1 VTTPEPVARNLGFDD
16 IEVTGAKVKLRP
28 LSAADTE
35 PAWDLIHDN
44 REILKWLLW
53 DGPADKDELAKT
65 WREQV
70 PEEMHQGKSYRL
82 AIEPLE
88 GPKFAGVINLKLPYY
103 TNSPASVEIG
113 YWLGMPYW
121 NQGYM
126 TEAIGLACC
135 FAFTC
140 LDAVR
145 VASTVFADNFASR
158 RALEKN
164 GFSTDG
170 RLRRDV
176 FKYGQWQDTFFMTL
190 LSEEWRESHL
200 EPCSVRLVPH
210 VEPPGILR

>member
-1 VTTPEPVARNLGFDD
+1 MSESSNPVRNLGFDD
-16 IEVTGAKVKLRP
+16 IEISGAAVKLRP
-28 LSAADTE
+28 LTAADAG
-35 PAWDLIHDN
+35 PAWDLVHDN

-53 DGPADKDELAKT
+53 DGPADKGELAKT
-65 WREQV
+65 WRQLR
-70 PEEMHQGKSYRL
+70 PEEMRQGESYHL

-88 GPKFAGVINLKLPYY
+88 GPEFAGVISLKMPFYA
-103 TNSPASVEIG
+103 NSVEIG
-113 YWLGMPYW
+113 YWLGVPYW
-121 NQGYM
+121 NKGYM

-164 GFSTDG
+164 GFNSDG

-190 LSEEWRESHL
+190 LAEEWRESHT

-210 VEPPGILR
+210 VEPPKVKK

>member
-1 VTTPEPVARNLGFDD
+1 MTNPEPVRNLGFDD
-16 IEVTGAKVKLRP
+16 IEITGTTVKLRP
-28 LSAADTE
+28 LTAADAD
-35 PAWDLIHDN
+35 PAWDLVHDN

-53 DGPADKDELAKT
+53 DGPVDKGELVKT
-65 WREQV
+65 WREQW
-70 PEEMHQGKSYRL
+70 PEEMRQGKSYRL

-88 GPKFAGVINLKLPYY
+88 GPNFAGVISLKLPYY
-103 TNSPASVEIG
+103 ANSLEIG
-113 YWLGMPYW
+113 YWLGIPYW
-121 NQGYM
+121 NKGYM
-126 TEAIGLACC
+126 TEALGLACC

-145 VASTVFADNFASR
+145 VSSTVFAENFASR

-164 GFSTDG
+164 GFNTDG

-190 LSEEWRESHL
+190 LSEEWRESHI

-210 VEPPGILR
+210 VEPPGVLK

>member
-1 VTTPEPVARNLGFDD
+1 MTPPDVHNLGFDD
-16 IEVTGAKVKLRP
+16 IEVTGAVVKLRP
-28 LSAADTE
+28 LSAADAD

-44 REILKWLLW
+44 RDILKWLLW
-53 DGPADKDELAKT
+53 DGPTDKEELAKT
-65 WREQV
+65 WGERW
-70 PEEMHQGKSYRL
+70 PEEMHRGTSYRL

-88 GPKFAGVINLKLPYY
+88 GPKFAGVISLTLPHYA
-103 TNSPASVEIG
+103 NSVNSVEIG
-113 YWLGMPYW
+113 YWLGKPYW
-121 NQGYM
+121 NLGYM

-145 VASTVFADNFASR
+145 VSSTVFADNFASR

-164 GFSTDG
+164 GFNTDG

-190 LSEEWRESHL
+190 LAEEWLESHV

-210 VEPPGILR
+210 VEPPGTLK

>member
-1 VTTPEPVARNLGFDD
+1 MSIPLESVHNLGFEDVE
-16 IEVTGAKVKLRP
+16 ICGQSVKLRP
-28 LSAADTE
+28 LSEADAE
-35 PAWDLIHDN
+35 PAWELIHDN

-53 DGPADKDELAKT
+53 DGPSDKAELART
-65 WREQV
+65 WQERW
-70 PEEMHQGKSYRL
+70 PEEMRRGLSYHF

-88 GPKFAGVINLKLPYY
+88 TPGFVGAITIKLPYH
-103 TNSPASVEIG
+103 PDSVELG
-113 YWLGMPYW
+113 YWLGLPYW
-121 NQGYM
+121 NRGYM

-145 VASTVFADNFASR
+145 VSSTVFADNFASR

-164 GFSTDG
+164 GFNTDG

-176 FKYGQWQDTFFMTL
+176 LKFGQWQDTFFMTL
-190 LSEEWRESHL
+190 LAEEWLESHV

-210 VEPPGILR
+210 VEPPGILK